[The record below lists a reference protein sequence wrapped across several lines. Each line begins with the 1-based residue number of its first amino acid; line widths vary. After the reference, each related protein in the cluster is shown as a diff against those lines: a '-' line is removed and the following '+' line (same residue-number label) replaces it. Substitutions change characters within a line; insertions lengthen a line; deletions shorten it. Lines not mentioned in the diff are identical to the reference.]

1 MSINSHNS
9 QLVELTE
16 DQGVAWITL
25 NRPDK
30 LNSLTSDMLQTL
42 QAHLSSVSTSDT
54 VRALVITGA
63 GRAFCAGQDLADVEG
78 VDLGD
83 VLEQYY
89 NPLVRAIK
97 GLNMPVIACVNGV
110 AAGAGA
116 NLALSCDLV
125 LAGSSAKFIQSFAHL
140 GLVPDAGGTWALP
153 KLIGLPRAMGLA
165 MTAEPVMAKTAAE
178 WGLIWKC
185 IDDDALMEETTG
197 LAIKLAAQA
206 TTGLAFTKQLL
217 NNSNTN
223 TLDQQLN
230 LERDFQQA
238 ACQTNDY
245 TEGVNAFLN
254 KRKPNFTGK

>member
-1 MSINSHNS
+1 MPKDS

-42 QAHLSSVSTSDT
+42 QAHVSSVSISDT

-63 GRAFCAGQDLADVEG
+63 GRAFCAGQDLADVDG
-78 VDLGD
+78 ADLGE
-83 VLEQYY
+83 VLERDF

-97 GLNMPVIACVNGV
+97 GLNIPVIACVNGV

-116 NLALSCDLV
+116 NLALACDLV

-165 MTAEPVMAKTAAE
+165 MTAEPLMAQTAE
-178 WGLIWKC
+178 QWGLIWKC
-185 IDDDALMEETTG
+185 VDDDTLLEETTA

-217 NNSNTN
+217 NCSSTK
-223 TLDQQLN
+223 TLDQQLD

-238 ACQTNDY
+238 ACQTEDY
-245 TEGVNAFLN
+245 REGVNAFLN

>member
-1 MSINSHNS
+1 MTDTG

-42 QAHLSSVSTSDT
+42 QAHVSSISTSDT
-54 VRALVITGA
+54 ARAMVITGA
-63 GRAFCAGQDLADVEG
+63 GKAFCAGQDLADIDG
-78 VDLGD
+78 ADLGE
-83 VLEQYY
+83 VLEQNY

-153 KLIGLPRAMGLA
+153 KLIGLPRAMGLS
-165 MTAEPVMAKTAAE
+165 MTAEPLMAETAAQ

-185 IDDDALMEETTG
+185 IDDDALMRETTELAVKLATMPTTG
-197 LAIKLAAQA
+197 LAY
-206 TTGLAFTKQLL
+206 TKQLL
-217 NNSNTN
+217 NGSSTK
-223 TLDQQLN
+223 TLDQQLD

-238 ACQTNDY
+238 ACHTQDY
-245 TEGVNAFLN
+245 QEGVSAFLN
-254 KRKPNFTGK
+254 KRKPVFTGK

>member
-1 MSINSHNS
+1 MPTES
-9 QLVELTE
+9 QFVEFTE

-42 QAHLSSVSTSDT
+42 QAHVSSASTSDT
-54 VRALVITGA
+54 VRAMVVTGA
-63 GRAFCAGQDLADVEG
+63 GRAFCAGQDLADVDG
-78 VDLGD
+78 ADLGE
-83 VLEQYY
+83 VLERDY
-89 NPLVRAIK
+89 NPLIRAIK
-97 GLNMPVIACVNGV
+97 SLNMPVIACVNGV

-153 KLIGLPRAMGLA
+153 KLIGLPRAMGLS
-165 MTAEPVMAKTAAE
+165 MTAEPLMAETAAQ

-185 IDDDALMEETTG
+185 IEDDALMDETTA

-217 NNSNTN
+217 NSSSINS
-223 TLDQQLN
+223 LDQQLD

-238 ACQTNDY
+238 ACHTNDY
-245 TEGVNAFLN
+245 QEGVNAFLN
-254 KRKPNFTGK
+254 KRKPVFTGK